1 MSRPPQNHDAHNQSL
16 NNALTPFGVIDFVDN
31 HCLQAAAGAAAPL
44 HAAAAPH
51 PGVVGGPPAYLDAHG
66 IRYVP
71 AASLEAG
78 AAEELAAP
86 QPLKS
91 DAQVVSRYDLES
103 RVDDRIRQFM
113 RARAEPG
120 RVGARKGYDVDDD
133 RYLASGD
140 LDLDAEED
148 FEMRELR
155 KLRAEVEAA
164 SARSRASAKLSQ
176 QASAKLSQQAPAKLS
191 QPAAT
196 RVSRARRDLDRGT
209 IDF

>member
-1 MSRPPQNHDAHNQSL
+1 MSRPPQNHDAQNQSL
-16 NNALTPFGVIDFVDN
+16 NNALSPFGVIDFVDN
-31 HCLQAAAGAAAPL
+31 HCLQAAAAPL

-71 AASLEAG
+71 AASLESG

-91 DAQVVSRYDLES
+91 DAQPQRAQVSHYDLES

-113 RARAEPG
+113 RARAEPT

-133 RYLASGD
+133 RYLAGGD

-155 KLRAEVEAA
+155 KLRSEVEAA
-164 SARSRASAKLSQ
+164 SARSRAAAKLSQ
-176 QASAKLSQQAPAKLS
+176 QASAKLSQ
-191 QPAAT
+191 PAAT
-196 RVSRARRDLDRGT
+196 RVGRARKDLDRGK